1 MRRRLRGVDLR
12 LVDAAVAAALSVVAL
27 VDAGNA
33 SPGGLTAL
41 TVVAS
46 LVLTGAVA
54 FRRRRPVTSA
64 LVAGVALFVFQLSS
78 GYNGQGT
85 FQAAAIALCF
95 YLVGRRSS
103 TGSLSWIDLRV
114 FGAWLVAAAAT
125 AAAMPGGGVIEN
137 ALWWWAVDGLAPFA
151 VGRALATRAAL
162 AHELVQSTARL
173 ERDQRVNARRAALDE
188 RNRMA
193 RELHDVIAH
202 CVSVMVVQAAGARR
216 IARLDVDGARDA
228 LIAIEGAGREALLE
242 LRRIVGVLHRDEQD
256 LAADLSP
263 GLARLHSLI
272 ERAQTAGLPVEL
284 RIVGQSR
291 SLPAELDLL
300 AYRLV
305 QEALTNTMKHAG
317 AATARVTLAFSR
329 DELEVE
335 VVDDGRGPAGPGE
348 PVQLAQVGRTIATAD
363 VGGGGHG
370 LVGMGDR
377 VSLYGG
383 ELHTGSAPGGGF
395 VVRARIPIDTAA
407 PHASAHP
414 PLAES
419 ERPFRPPGHLRA
431 AARGPWLE
439 RCIAGA
445 FLVAFEITALKSREH
460 GPQLALAMAVLAAI
474 ALATLW
480 RRRAPLWYL
489 LVVCALLIPLSR
501 TPLAPHTSAVTAIY
515 AGLIVPYA
523 VAAFEDLRRAVCGL
537 VVMLA
542 LIGSLA
548 LFASSGVSA
557 SDYLDTSATIVT
569 AWVAGRAVRERRA
582 VITRLKGTAA
592 RLARENEDRA
602 QLAIAGERSRITR
615 ELHAVVAH
623 NVAAMVIQTQAA
635 RALLGHARSEADSAL
650 GAVEEAGREALVEM
664 RRILGVLRHAG
675 DPGGELEPQPGVNQI
690 YALVQQ
696 ARDDGQTVELSVDG
710 DPGPV
715 SAGVELGV
723 YRLVEE
729 ALRAAG
735 QEAGAIVHI
744 GLGFG
749 ASTLEL
755 RLASASAAATA
766 WPTSAMRERL
776 AFCGGDLLHD
786 PEDGTAGLCGFTAQL
801 PRAVLQEL
809 AA

>member
-1 MRRRLRGVDLR
+1 MRQRLREVDLR
-12 LVDAAVAAALSVVAL
+12 LIDAVAAAALSVVAL

-33 SPGGLTAL
+33 SPGGLSAP

-46 LVLTGAVA
+46 LGLTGAVA
-54 FRRRRPVTSA
+54 FRRARPVKSA

-78 GYNGQGT
+78 GYNGQST
-85 FQAAAIALCF
+85 FQSAAIALCF
-95 YLVGRRSS
+95 YMVGRRSS
-103 TGSLSWIDLRV
+103 TGSLSRIYIWV
-114 FGAWLVAAAAT
+114 FGAWLLAAAGSAAAT
-125 AAAMPGGGVIEN
+125 PGGGFVEN
-137 ALWWWAVDGLAPFA
+137 ALWWWAIDGLAPFA
-151 VGRALATRAAL
+151 VGRALAKRSAL
-162 AHELVQSTARL
+162 THELVQSTARL
-173 ERDQRVNARRAALDE
+173 ERDQRVNARRAGLDE

-216 IARLDVDGARDA
+216 IAQLDIHGACDA

-256 LAADLSP
+256 LAADVSP
-263 GLARLHSLI
+263 GLARLDSLV
-272 ERAQTAGLPVEL
+272 ERAQMTGLSVEL
-284 RIVGQSR
+284 RIVGQPR

-305 QEALTNTMKHAG
+305 QEALTNTIKHAS
-317 AATARVTLAFSR
+317 AATVRVRLAFSR

-335 VVDDGRGPAGPGE
+335 VVDDGRGPAGPGG
-348 PVQLAQVGRTIATAD
+348 PTHLSHVDGTIATAH

-383 ELHTGSAPGGGF
+383 DLHTGPAPGGGF
-395 VVRARIPIDTAA
+395 VVRARIPIDAVA
-407 PHASAHP
+407 PRANAHL
-414 PLAES
+414 PLAER
-419 ERPFRPPGHLRA
+419 ERPFRPAGRLRA

-439 RCIAGA
+439 RSIAA
-445 FLVAFEITALKSREH
+445 VFLVAFEITALRSREH
-460 GPQLALAMAVLAAI
+460 GPQLALNMGVLAAI
-474 ALATLW
+474 TLATLW

-489 LVVCALLIPLSR
+489 LVVCALLTPLSR
-501 TPLAPHTSAVTAIY
+501 TPLAPRTSAVTAIY

-548 LFASSGVSA
+548 LFASSGVTA
-557 SDYLDTSATIVT
+557 SDYLDTSTTIVA

-582 VITRLKGTAA
+582 VIDRLNGTAA

-635 RALLGHARSEADSAL
+635 RALLGHAGSEVDSAL

-675 DPGGELEPQPGVNQI
+675 DPGGELEPQPGVDQI

-696 ARDDGQTVELSVDG
+696 ARDDGQMVELSVDG
-710 DPGPV
+710 VPGPV

-723 YRLVEE
+723 YHLVEE
-729 ALRAAG
+729 ALCAAG

-744 GLGFG
+744 GLRFR

-755 RLASASAAATA
+755 RLASASAAATS

-786 PEDGTAGLCGFTAQL
+786 PEDGTAGLWGFTSEL
-801 PRAVLQEL
+801 PRTVLQEL